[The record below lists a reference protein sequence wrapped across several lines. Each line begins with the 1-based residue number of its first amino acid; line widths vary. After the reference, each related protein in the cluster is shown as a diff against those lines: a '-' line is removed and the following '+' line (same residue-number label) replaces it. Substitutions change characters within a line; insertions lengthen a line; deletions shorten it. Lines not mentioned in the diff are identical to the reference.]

1 MNKIWKNTSLIKK
14 VERKD
19 QRGVNW
25 WLRLHSPN
33 AGGMGLIPGQETKI
47 SQATSHG
54 QKEKKK
60 KRGRIRKEI
69 TTKVKITVVILCYFH
84 IIIQIFLVSP
94 ALFLLCFGELKETS
108 SMHTWEKI

>member
-33 AGGMGLIPGQETKI
+33 AGGMGLITGQETKI

-60 KRGRIRKEI
+60 KRKNKKGDNHKGENHCSDF
-69 TTKVKITVVILCYFH
+69 V
-84 IIIQIFLVSP
+84 
-94 ALFLLCFGELKETS
+94 LFSHHHSNISG
-108 SMHTWEKI
+108 

>member
-1 MNKIWKNTSLIKK
+1 MNKICKNTSLIKK

-60 KRGRIRKEI
+60 KKRKNKKGDNHKGENHCSDF
-69 TTKVKITVVILCYFH
+69 V
-84 IIIQIFLVSP
+84 
-94 ALFLLCFGELKETS
+94 LFSHHHSNISG
-108 SMHTWEKI
+108 